1 MTALHAKL
9 MDGRVSKL
17 QIKSALI
24 CCRGVIQKLRGQEEE
39 GVSRDSTFRHAT
51 KGRYQVSMSTIVHS
65 SGGGDQNWV
74 KYGPCSC

>member
-24 CCRGVIQKLRGQEEE
+24 CCRGVIQKLRGQDE
-39 GVSRDSTFRHAT
+39 GVGGQRNPI
-51 KGRYQVSMSTIVHS
+51 IVHVQ
-65 SGGGDQNWV
+65 GE
-74 KYGPCSC
+74 KYPHRGCTFSRVRHIILDFKAQYKE